1 MSKANA
7 DYQLRVLKKYG
18 FLPHFDEE
26 LIRENVPSPVDGETF
41 NSWCERV
48 LNRKPAEVLVWKLEP
63 IPGQTRIQTLG
74 RKSAD
79 EALRAVIKA
88 EHERGVAHGIAIAHK
103 KDNPDEFDLVV
114 APVERDDLRKVAER
128 VSVNRSPAVVD
139 FFKHFIDEQ
148 NEDTEW
154 ETAFEDLAR
163 RHAELIESSRAAVEA
178 AGNKGY

>member
-7 DYQLRVLKKYG
+7 DYQLRVFKKYG
-18 FLPHFDEE
+18 FLPHFEEE

-63 IPGQTRIQTLG
+63 VAGQTKIQTLA
-74 RKSAD
+74 RDSAGD
-79 EALRAVIKA
+79 ALLAVIKA
-88 EHERGVAHGIAIAHK
+88 QRDRSVARGIAIAHK

-128 VSVNRSPAVVD
+128 VSANRSPAVED

-148 NEDTEW
+148 KEDTEW
-154 ETAFEDLAR
+154 ETAFEELAK
-163 RHAELIESSRAAVEA
+163 RHAELIKLSRAAR
-178 AGNKGY
+178 